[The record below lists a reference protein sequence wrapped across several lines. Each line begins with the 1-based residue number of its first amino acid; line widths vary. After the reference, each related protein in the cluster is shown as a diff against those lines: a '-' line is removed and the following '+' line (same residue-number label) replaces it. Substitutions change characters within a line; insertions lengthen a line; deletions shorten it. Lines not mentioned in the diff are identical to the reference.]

1 MYSAERR
8 AVGSGWRRIALV
20 AVAAELPGAAMHHVF
35 AGLGDHGDIAAGI
48 AALGGVVERSLH
60 DKLLNTSDAGTEMFA
75 VELVPGLL
83 I

>member
-1 MYSAERR
+1 
-8 AVGSGWRRIALV
+8 
-20 AVAAELPGAAMHHVF
+20 MHHVF

-48 AALGGVVERSLH
+48 VALGGVVERSLH